1 MLMSRV
7 WITYEPLVY
16 GDAIAR
22 FLQGMPSIEI
32 VSRPSADVDVV
43 VLALPE
49 AGWPNTD
56 RLVEATS
63 GAKLV
68 ALSPRGDRGF
78 VRVPGKT
85 EWEEIR
91 PFGLALLSVEVHAG
105 RGRPA
110 SRPVHSDGPVPLA
123 GG

>member
-32 VSRPSADVDVV
+32 VSQPSADVDVV
-43 VLALPE
+43 VLALDE
-49 AGWPNTD
+49 ADWPNTD
-56 RLVEATS
+56 LLVKAAPE
-63 GAKLV
+63 AKLV

-85 EWEEIR
+85 DWEEIR

-110 SRPVHSDGPVPLA
+110 SPPVRSDGHAPVVMT
-123 GG
+123 